1 MAARRPAAGS
11 SSRSHA
17 SGARARASSAARTRN
32 VWLSLLGA
40 MTFVGGALVLLDGR
54 PAPAVDG
61 LTLTPLVATGM
72 TPSIESIFNT
82 RQSVSAGRWQH
93 IMIHASGSASG
104 SPEVLDAQAR
114 GQRLA
119 GLGHHFVIG
128 NGRGMEDGE
137 LHVAYRW
144 LDQAPGAHAAG
155 TAGAPFNTSAV
166 SICLVGDGVRGGF
179 TRAQMDRLV
188 EVVRAL
194 QDRLGIP
201 AKNVLLHSDAVN
213 ITDPGPLFPE
223 AWLRQQLR

>member
-1 MAARRPAAGS
+1 MAARSTAAAR
-11 SSRSHA
+11 SRS
-17 SGARARASSAARTRN
+17 ARSAPRAGNQARTRN

-40 MTFVGGALVLLDGR
+40 MTVVGGALVLLDGK

-61 LTLTPLVATGM
+61 LTLTPLVATGV
-72 TPSIESIFNT
+72 TPSIESIFHT
-82 RQSVSAGRWQH
+82 RQSVVRGRWQH
-93 IMIHASGSASG
+93 IMIHATGSASG
-104 SPEVLDAQAR
+104 SPETLDSQAR
-114 GQRLA
+114 GQKLA

-155 TAGAPFNTSAV
+155 TAGAPYNTSAI
-166 SICLVGDGVRGGF
+166 SICLVGDGNRGGF

-188 EVVRAL
+188 EVIRSL
-194 QDRLGIP
+194 QERLGIP
-201 AKNVLLHSDAVN
+201 AQNVLLHSDAVN
-213 ITDPGPLFPE
+213 IADPGRLFPE